1 MWDQRLVRLALL
13 QQLRAVYGIKVKGGR
28 GQCDR
33 RRQETAATET
43 RGKIFG
49 VPFNSL
55 PHSIV
60 PEYGHIPSFLVDAC
74 TSLEE
79 HIHTEGLF
87 RKSGSVTR
95 LKALKSKLDHGEAC
109 LSSALPCDVA
119 GLLKQFFRE
128 LPEPVLPADLHEAL
142 FKAQQLGAEE
152 RNKATLLLSCL
163 MANPTVDILRYFF
176 NFLKNVSLRASENK
190 MDSSNLAVIFAPNLL
205 QTSEGHEKMS
215 TNTEKKLRLQA
226 AVVQTFIDCA
236 SDIGRVPDFILEKIP
251 AMLGIDGLCTTPS
264 VEGFEGD
271 YETPAEC
278 KRKRRQSVGDFVNGA
293 LNKLKSSR
301 TPSITPQQDRTAQAT
316 VSPLI
321 LTPSVK
327 RKLPGEASQAFSSKK
342 RKSIK
347 HNLNFELLPS
357 HLFSSNSTP
366 VSVHFDT
373 SPDGSSQHSVSPIA
387 MSGNHLGSTDL
398 RRSKRIA
405 SKKVYR
411 VESGKAGCFSP
422 KVSRK
427 EKTRRSLRLKFS
439 LGKNRDSNGCSVINR
454 YENVGRRLANQQNL
468 KNRIESVKTG
478 LLFSPDIDERLLKK
492 GSEKISKS
500 EEHLLSPDQLDRTG
514 NRMSWTEPSNS
525 SFQDMSASGTSPV
538 MQNLG
543 VKSFSLEPDIT
554 VDKSPVVSCE
564 LRPSTFH
571 SQPDSSVLGS
581 SLSEDEGNL
590 ASETLQ
596 KIQKAFSESGSD
608 LHKVINHEQSSVT
621 NMGEEAESRGVTVSE
636 SKGHDGRYTGEDE
649 SYPSERNFSPYQ
661 STEFAREADEEC
673 YSTHM
678 KVECED
684 MHSETPEAELIL
696 QAFPDVE
703 PTEEPQSS
711 RNQLNTPPSQG
722 DESVVEE
729 NSEAR
734 EAPEENEAQS
744 LERTTCSVAVLS
756 KPQPQRLARQQSLV
770 EKCGSA
776 VPGCLQVT
784 EHGKVSDHIQWF
796 NKLSLNEPNR
806 GKVKSPLKFQRTPVR
821 QSVRRINSLLEYDRQ
836 PVRQKLAILR
846 DTASPLVKAVSCDSA
861 LPSCVQSTSKGP
873 TVPHSTS
880 GLEAQKST
888 SCNKSSVALASKSFT
903 KMKRHPDPLSA
914 SLGTTRLCKQENKS
928 NGQIKFPLDDLT
940 NHDRLKFVV
949 NNNVAFSPG
958 VKNRV
963 LRKPSEKER
972 VWYKGSPKNPIGK
985 TQLLPTSKPVDL

>member
-33 RRQETAATET
+33 RRHETAATEIK
-43 RGKIFG
+43 GKVFG

-55 PHSIV
+55 PHSVV
-60 PEYGHIPSFLVDAC
+60 PEFGHIPSFLVDAC
-74 TSLEE
+74 ASLKE

-87 RKSGSVTR
+87 RKSGSVVR
-95 LKALKSKLDHGEAC
+95 LKALKSKLDQGEAC

-176 NFLKNVSLRASENK
+176 NFLKSVSLRASENK

-215 TNTEKKLRLQA
+215 ANTEKKLRLQA

-264 VEGFEGD
+264 LEGFEGD
-271 YETPAEC
+271 FETPGEC

-301 TPSITPQQDRTAQAT
+301 TPSITPQQDRTAQASA
-316 VSPLI
+316 SPLI

-327 RKLPGEASQAFSSKK
+327 RKLPGESSHAFSSKK

-357 HLFSSNSTP
+357 HFFSSNSTP
-366 VSVHFDT
+366 VSVHLDT
-373 SPDGSSQHSVSPIA
+373 SPDGSSQTSLSPIA
-387 MSGNHLGSTDL
+387 MSGNHLVSTEL

-439 LGKNRDSNGCSVINR
+439 LGKNRDSDGCSVINR

-468 KNRIESVKTG
+468 KSRIDSVKTG

-500 EEHLLSPDQLDRTG
+500 EEHLLTPDQLDGTG
-514 NRMSWTEPSNS
+514 YRMSWTEPSNS
-525 SFQDMSASGTSPV
+525 SFQDMSANGTSPI
-538 MQNLG
+538 MQNLE

-554 VDKSPVVSCE
+554 VEKSPVVSCE

-571 SQPDSSVLGS
+571 SQPDSSVL
-581 SLSEDEGNL
+581 SLSGDEGNL

-608 LHKVINHEQSSVT
+608 LHMVINHEQSSVT
-621 NMGEEAESRGVTVSE
+621 NTGEEVEFRDVTVTE
-636 SKGHDGRYTGEDE
+636 SKGHDGSCAGEE
-649 SYPSERNFSPYQ
+649 ENCPSERNFSPDQ
-661 STEFAREADEEC
+661 SPEFAREADEEC
-673 YSTHM
+673 YSTQM
-678 KVECED
+678 KVECEGL
-684 MHSETPEAELIL
+684 HSETPKADPLIL
-696 QAFPDVE
+696 QAFPGEE
-703 PTEEPQSS
+703 PAEEPQSP
-711 RNQLNTPPSQG
+711 RNQLSTPSRGNENGGESAGASGAPG
-722 DESVVEE
+722 EDES
-729 NSEAR
+729 
-734 EAPEENEAQS
+734 
-744 LERTTCSVAVLS
+744 TCSVAVLS
-756 KPQPQRLARQQSLV
+756 KPRPQRLSRQQSLV
-770 EKCGSA
+770 EKCDSVA
-776 VPGCLQVT
+776 PGALQVT

-821 QSVRRINSLLEYDRQ
+821 QSVRRINSLLEYGRQ
-836 PVRQKLAILR
+836 PVRQKLAIFG
-846 DTASPLVKAVSCDSA
+846 DAASPLVKSVSCDSA
-861 LPSCVQSTSKGP
+861 LPSCVQNTSKGP
-873 TVPHSTS
+873 TAPLITS

-888 SCNKSSVALASKSFT
+888 SCNKSSVELTSKSFT

-914 SLGTTRLCKQENKS
+914 SLGTPRLCKQENKS
-928 NGQIKFPLDDLT
+928 NGHIKFPLDDLT
-940 NHDRLKFVV
+940 NHERLKFVV

-958 VKNRV
+958 MKNRV
-963 LRKPSEKER
+963 VRKPSEKER

>member
-1 MWDQRLVRLALL
+1 MWDRRLVRLALL

-33 RRQETAATET
+33 RRRETAGTEM

-55 PHSIV
+55 PHSVV

-87 RKSGSVTR
+87 RKSGSVIR

-128 LPEPVLPADLHEAL
+128 LPEPVLPTDLHEAL

-152 RNKATLLLSCL
+152 KNKATLLLSCL
-163 MANPTVDILRYFF
+163 VADPTVDVLRYFF

-215 TNTEKKLRLQA
+215 ANTEKKLRLQA
-226 AVVQTFIDCA
+226 AVVQTLIDCA

-264 VEGFEGD
+264 LEGFEEGE
-271 YETPAEC
+271 YETPGEC

-301 TPSITPQQDRTAQAT
+301 TPSITPQQDRTAQAS

-327 RKLPGEASQAFSSKK
+327 RKLPGESSHAFSSKK
-342 RKSIK
+342 RKSIR

-373 SPDGSSQHSVSPIA
+373 SPEGSSQSSLSPIA
-387 MSGNHLGSTDL
+387 MSGNHPISADL
-398 RRSKRIA
+398 RRSQRIA
-405 SKKVYR
+405 SKRVYR

-427 EKTRRSLRLKFS
+427 EKVRRSLRLKFS

-454 YENVGRRLANQQNL
+454 YENVGRRLANQQSL

-492 GSEKISKS
+492 DAEKMSKS
-500 EEHLLSPDQLDRTG
+500 EEHLLTPGGLDG
-514 NRMSWTEPSNS
+514 ADYRMSWTEPSNS
-525 SFQDMSASGTSPV
+525 SFQDMGVNGSSPI
-538 MQNLG
+538 MSNPE
-543 VKSFSLEPDIT
+543 VKNFSLEPDIT
-554 VDKSPVVSCE
+554 VESSPVVSRE
-564 LRPSTFH
+564 LRPSPFH

-581 SLSEDEGNL
+581 SLSGDESNL
-590 ASETLQ
+590 TSQTLL

-608 LHKVINHEQSSVT
+608 LHTLINQGQSSVT
-621 NMGEEAESRGVTVSE
+621 DKGEESEAIDETVSGA
-636 SKGHDGRYTGEDE
+636 KGDDDGSHPGERKSCGPE
-649 SYPSERNFSPYQ
+649 GEFSSYHSPQ
-661 STEFAREADEEC
+661 LGKEASIEFNSTQMVKHE
-673 YSTHM
+673 
-678 KVECED
+678 ED
-684 MHSETPEAELIL
+684 MHSEVPKADFIQQELPSEE
-696 QAFPDVE
+696 QMK
-703 PTEEPQSS
+703 EPQSP
-711 RNQLNTPPSQG
+711 RNQLNTQSAG
-722 DESVVEE
+722 NETMAEE
-729 NSEAR
+729 VSEAGG
-734 EAPEENEAQS
+734 AAGEEQS
-744 LERTTCSVAVLS
+744 TCPVIILS
-756 KPQPQRLARQQSLV
+756 KPQPQRLAKQQSLV
-770 EKCGSA
+770 GKYNTA
-776 VPGCLQVT
+776 VPEALQMT

-806 GKVKSPLKFQRTPVR
+806 AKVKSPLKFQRTPVR
-821 QSVRRINSLLEYDRQ
+821 QSVRRINSLLEYGRQ
-836 PVRQKLAILR
+836 PVRQKLSVLGGA
-846 DTASPLVKAVSCDSA
+846 ASPLVKSVSCDGA
-861 LPSCVQSTSKGP
+861 LPSCVESTSEYSSGSSTKLGP
-873 TVPHSTS
+873 
-880 GLEAQKST
+880 EAQASV
-888 SCNKSSVALASKSFT
+888 SCDESSIELTSKSFS
-903 KMKRHPDPLSA
+903 KIKRHPDPVHA
-914 SLGTTRLCKQENKS
+914 SLGTTRLCKQESKS
-928 NGQIKFPLDDLT
+928 CGQIKFPLDDLT
-940 NHDRLKFVV
+940 NHDRSKFV
-949 NNNVAFSPG
+949 NNTAGIKS
-958 VKNRV
+958 RV

-985 TQLLPTSKPVDL
+985 THLLPTSKPVDL